1 MAGTET
7 SGELKSLQES
17 ADNIRTR
24 LDDLERIVGGGFK
37 SVNEH
42 LDSHDGLFKE
52 IISICKETLNL
63 TEKEYNTTLRLLW
76 WFGVGNLVVLCLVLL
91 VFYFVFLTPPIG

>member
-1 MAGTET
+1 MAETET
-7 SGELKSLQES
+7 SSELKSLQES
-17 ADNIRTR
+17 ADTIRTR

-52 IISICKETLNL
+52 IIAVCKETLKL
-63 TEKEYNTTLRLLW
+63 TEKEHNTTLRLLW
-76 WFGVGNLVVLCLVLL
+76 LFSVGNFIALCLVLL
-91 VFYFVFLTPPIG
+91 FFYFVFLAPLIG